1 MKVSALV
8 FIELKNTCRIQK
20 ENIENVEDNIDLN
33 GGVSSFPSSCTSF
46 FSICIYIC
54 IWT

>member
-8 FIELKNTCRIQK
+8 FIELKNTSRIQK
-20 ENIENVEDNIDLN
+20 ENIENVEDNINLN
-33 GGVSSFPSSCTSF
+33 GGVSSLPSGCTSF

>member
-8 FIELKNTCRIQK
+8 FIELKNTSRIQK

-33 GGVSSFPSSCTSF
+33 GGVSSFPLGCTSF